1 MSYRLLKGAADL
13 QLEKPIKQEY
23 GGGYKIFFFDD
34 LEFYEGVEDEDK
46 FLTSQERQLIVRHLL
61 YSIKIVQ
68 EQEINGVKFK
78 IDQSLIQRS
87 LQKKLIRQVIPLHNK
102 EILNQLRET
111 RELDDK
117 LFVINTLLNIIWATG
132 FLIFWRRR
140 QAEIAYKW
148 NTLDMEQI
156 EETRSTYK
164 GELRR
169 SPITGQL
176 EVYYPNWKR
185 LLFRLFVTIPMIGI
199 NIILVSFLIL
209 IIIRFQSWIDRQ
221 LKIGRLPNLMSLT
234 ELLPKI
240 LLALITTIFSDVY
253 KRISRWLTNQA
264 DGNYREQRI
273 HDDQMIAKLFA
284 CSCVNSYF
292 SVFYIAFFT
301 HKYIR
306 LSHEAVIPYIVSNTH
321 LSVLIQMNKK
331 ERIRYA
337 ERKDLNKE
345 LKRIL
350 DEWENSRLNKSEQ
363 RKENQDYTTK
373 AVDDI
378 LTDNSLNRRSS
389 LTFETLSLSQA
400 EIECSQPKWPDLYE
414 DYLEIVIQFGYI
426 IFLSTLFP
434 LAAFFSLLNNLIE
447 IRTDAFKLCMIYQRP
462 FSQRVKDIGNWQKIM
477 EYMVIV
483 AIIINCIFCS
493 VRGVF
498 RRLVPDLPFAVEI
511 FVLVCI
517 EHLLILFC
525 KIIRSNVEQV
535 PYWVRVEKSKME
547 YRRREALKKLECD
560 TLHLK
565 ESRCH
570 THTE

>member
-1 MSYRLLKGAADL
+1 
-13 QLEKPIKQEY
+13 
-23 GGGYKIFFFDD
+23 
-34 LEFYEGVEDEDK
+34 
-46 FLTSQERQLIVRHLL
+46 
-61 YSIKIVQ
+61 
-68 EQEINGVKFK
+68 
-78 IDQSLIQRS
+78 
-87 LQKKLIRQVIPLHNK
+87 
-102 EILNQLRET
+102 
-111 RELDDK
+111 
-117 LFVINTLLNIIWATG
+117 
-132 FLIFWRRR
+132 
-140 QAEIAYKW
+140 
-148 NTLDMEQI
+148 
-156 EETRSTYK
+156 
-164 GELRR
+164 
-169 SPITGQL
+169 
-176 EVYYPNWKR
+176 
-185 LLFRLFVTIPMIGI
+185 
-199 NIILVSFLIL
+199 
-209 IIIRFQSWIDRQ
+209 
-221 LKIGRLPNLMSLT
+221 
-234 ELLPKI
+234 
-240 LLALITTIFSDVY
+240 
-253 KRISRWLTNQA
+253 
-264 DGNYREQRI
+264 
-273 HDDQMIAKLFA
+273 MIAKLFA

-306 LSHEAVIPYIVSNTH
+306 LSHQLTTIFVMKQFWGNIKEAVIPYIVSNTH